1 MKTANRLVILAL
13 TLTCAFAAP
22 LSAVA
27 EPAAST
33 SPEWSFTGVTLSSSR
48 VTSGQPVTVEPEVS
62 GDLDGATY
70 NYVWQRGGSWAAGEW
85 EIGRA
90 SCRERVLRLV

>member
-70 NYVWQRGGSWAAGEW
+70 NYVWT
-85 EIGRA
+85 
-90 SCRERVLRLV
+90 